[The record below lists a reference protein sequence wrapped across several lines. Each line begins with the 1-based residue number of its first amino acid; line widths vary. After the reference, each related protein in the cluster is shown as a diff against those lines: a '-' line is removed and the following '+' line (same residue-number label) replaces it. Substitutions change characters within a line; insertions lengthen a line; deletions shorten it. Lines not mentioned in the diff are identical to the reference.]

1 MDLQKQVTTV
11 IGISILFGVVF
22 NTLRD
27 NGIPWI
33 SKPITKVV
41 DTKDI
46 EDNLNEPS
54 IREIELE
61 LAKHLQS
68 NGILF
73 VDARAEEYLEDGYIP
88 GAIANDDTDSL
99 SDQVATLIGF
109 DQAFVI
115 YCSDDDCG
123 SSEDLAFELQ
133 ELGFNH
139 ILVFKGGWKSWLEAG
154 LEVEHRE

>member
-1 MDLQKQVTTV
+1 LDLQKQVKTV
-11 IGISILFGVVF
+11 IGISIIFGVVF

-54 IREIELE
+54 IREIGLE

-88 GAIANDDTDSL
+88 GAIANDDADRL
-99 SDQVATLIGF
+99 SDQVETLIGF

-123 SSEDLAFELQ
+123 SSEDLAYELQ

>member
-33 SKPITKVV
+33 SKPIAKVV

-88 GAIANDDTDSL
+88 GAIANDDTESL